1 MRKMGGGGDAPQP
14 PDNAVPESAVPT
26 PERAVEAAAQAAA
39 GEAAPAATASTAT
52 QAAAPAAPSP
62 EVRKTPGTTATPA
75 PPAASTPA
83 PPSGVSRPTL
93 ELDFERLRR
102 LGFMLPGDPA
112 SRLSEEFQQIK
123 RRLIGNTVPGMLN
136 SPNPPNLIMVTS
148 SMPGEGKTYTSMN
161 LAMSIA
167 MEIDRTVLTID
178 SDILKSD
185 LSRLFGAYNRTGL
198 YDYLAHPDLD
208 VTDVMCRTNVPTLSF
223 IPAGTIRE
231 GITERLASQAMVKL
245 VAELSSRYSDRL
257 IIFDA
262 PPVLAM
268 SGAAALAPLMGQ
280 VVVVVEA
287 YKTSRENLK
296 RTLSALEHVQITG
309 LVLNKMR
316 HRAAGGSYGYG
327 GYGGYGYGGY
337 GYGYGYGSQ
346 QPKT

>member
-1 MRKMGGGGDAPQP
+1 MRKMGGGGDGPLP
-14 PDNAVPESAVPT
+14 PDDVVPENAAVPT
-26 PERAVEAAAQAAA
+26 PERAVEAAARASA
-39 GEAAPAATASTAT
+39 GME
-52 QAAAPAAPSP
+52 APAAPAN
-62 EVRKTPGTTATPA
+62 TATPPA
-75 PPAASTPA
+75 AAPPPAAPATSPA
-83 PPSGVSRPTL
+83 PAPAAASTRAAASGVARPTL

-167 MEIDRTVLTID
+167 MEIDRTVLAID

-208 VTDVMCRTNVPTLSF
+208 VTDVMCKTNVPTLSF

-231 GITERLASQAMVKL
+231 GITERLASQAMARL
-245 VAELSSRYSDRL
+245 VAELSNRYSDRI

-337 GYGYGYGSQ
+337 GYGYGYGYGSQ

>member
-14 PDNAVPESAVPT
+14 PDTTVPEPAVPT
-26 PERAVEAAAQAAA
+26 PERAVEAAAL
-39 GEAAPAATASTAT
+39 ATTGATSASTAT
-52 QAAAPAAPSP
+52 QVTSPAAPPP
-62 EVRKTPGTTATPA
+62 EVPLTPTTPAPTATATP
-75 PPAASTPA
+75 P
-83 PPSGVSRPTL
+83 PPSGVARQTL

-208 VTDVMCRTNVPTLSF
+208 VSDVMCKTNVPTLSF

-245 VAELSSRYSDRL
+245 VAELSHRYSDRI

-316 HRAAGGSYGYG
+316 HRASGGSYGYG

-337 GYGYGYGSQ
+337 GYGYGYGYGSQ